1 MRCIIGLGNP
11 GHKYEQTRHNI
22 GFWVIDRIS
31 ERHNVPLRKR
41 KFDSEFARGR
51 IRQHDIILL
60 KPQTMMN
67 NSGQAVDAVARFYD
81 FDPSDLLIIYDDIAL
96 ELGVLRLRRGGSA
109 GGHRGMQN
117 IIDRVG
123 TPDIPRLRL
132 GIASPPERM
141 DARDYVL
148 SPFPAG
154 DRDIVEDLLLDAADA
169 VQLLLSEGIETAMNE
184 IN

>member
-1 MRCIIGLGNP
+1 MRCITGLGNP
-11 GHKYEQTRHNI
+11 GPKYEQTRHNI
-22 GFWVIDRIS
+22 GFWVIDRLS
-31 ERHNVPLRKR
+31 QRHHVPLRKR
-41 KFDSEFARGR
+41 RFDSEFARGR
-51 IRQHDIILL
+51 IRQQDVILL

-67 NSGQAVDAVARFYD
+67 RSGLAVEAVARFYD

-96 ELGVLRLRRGGSA
+96 DLGVLRLRRGGSA

-117 IIDRVG
+117 IIDRLG

-132 GIASPPERM
+132 GIGSPPEYM

-148 SPFPAG
+148 SPFRS
-154 DRDIVEDLLLDAADA
+154 RDTDAVEDLVEAATDA
-169 VQLLLSEGIETAMNE
+169 VELLLCEDIETAMNE

>member
-11 GHKYEQTRHNI
+11 GLQYAQTRHNI
-22 GFWVIDRIS
+22 GFWVIDLLAQ
-31 ERHNVPLRKR
+31 RHNVPLRKR

-51 IRQHDIILL
+51 IRQHDVILL

-67 NSGQAVDAVARFYD
+67 RSGQAVDAVARFYD
-81 FDPSDLLIIYDDIAL
+81 FEPSDLLIVYDDIAL
-96 ELGVLRLRRGGSA
+96 DLGVLRLRRGGSA

-132 GIASPPERM
+132 GIGAPPERI

-148 SPFPAG
+148 SHFRAG
-154 DRDIVEDLLLDAADA
+154 DREAVENLVAAAADA
-169 VQLLLSEGIETAMNE
+169 VELLLCEDMETAMNE